1 MVSVLGAISY
11 WLFGYAIAWGEGN
24 SVIGW
29 NNWAWSY
36 LSADKLALAFNQL
49 TFANSASTIT
59 SGSVAERLNLTSY
72 YVYGVILTG
81 LQSVSLFRIKLINCD
96 SERFH
101 LSIHL
106 SMGLVQQRMVE
117 ESRIP

>member
-24 SVIGW
+24 SVVGW

-59 SGSVAERLNLTSY
+59 SGSVAERLNLTSC

-81 LQSVSLFRIKLINCD
+81 VELVFLLVINLTNNCN
-96 SERFH
+96 H
-101 LSIHL
+101 
-106 SMGLVQQRMVE
+106 
-117 ESRIP
+117 